1 MINRV
6 NQEVSGKYAGKVFV
20 GRIVH
25 SRETPFGEPVH
36 KVELEYWLSVDKIVD
51 SIYLSESELVKL

>member
-6 NQEVSGKYAGKVFV
+6 NQEISGKYDGKVFV

-25 SRETPFGEPVH
+25 SVDTPFGEPIH
-36 KVELEYWLSVDKIVD
+36 KVELEYWLSVDKIID
-51 SIYLSESELVKL
+51 TLYLSESELVNL

>member
-6 NQEVSGKYAGKVFV
+6 NQEISGKYDGKVFV

-25 SRETPFGEPVH
+25 SVDTPFGEPIH
-36 KVELEYWLSVDKIVD
+36 RVELEYWLLLDKIVD
-51 SIYLSESELVKL
+51 IIYLSESELVKL

>member
-1 MINRV
+1 MINRI

-51 SIYLSESELVKL
+51 SIYLSESELAKV

>member
-6 NQEVSGKYAGKVFV
+6 NQEVSGKYGGKVFV

-25 SRETPFGEPVH
+25 SVETPFGESLH
-36 KVELEYWLSVDKIVD
+36 KVELEYWLALDKIID
-51 SIYLSESELVKL
+51 SIYLSESELKLI